1 MNIMEDLPI
10 QGPVFLIE
18 TERISPNPYQPRREF
33 NEDEMRELAASIRE
47 FGVLQPIIV
56 TKIEQENEM
65 GTQVQYQLIAGERR
79 WRASQIAGLE
89 RIPAIIKSVN
99 RDRDRLELAI
109 LENVQRS
116 NLNAIEAARA
126 YSRLQDEFN
135 LTQREIAARLGKSR
149 EVVANTIR
157 LLALPTPIQDA
168 VARGQLNE
176 SQGRLLLSVPDIQQQ
191 NFLFEDILRNNL
203 SVRALKA
210 RIDKVKQ
217 ETIKPTSETLNYSAS
232 PELVRIQQELETAL
246 GTKVKL
252 EQDGATGKLTIAFY
266 SPEELMNIVQK
277 IIPTTEQPASP
288 SLGGPASPP
297 NHPEQG
303 EGSLADSSLPADR
316 RGLQPQ
322 NDSGLTI
329 ESQYPPQDFTV

>member
-1 MNIMEDLPI
+1 MEDLPI

-18 TERISPNPYQPRREF
+18 TDRISPNPYQPRREF
-33 NEDEMRELAASIRE
+33 NEQELGELAASIRE

-56 TKIEQENEM
+56 TKVEQETET

-79 WRASQIAGLE
+79 WRASQMAGLE
-89 RIPAIIKSVN
+89 RIPAIIKSIN

-135 LTQREIAARLGKSR
+135 LTQREIGARLGKSR

-168 VARGQLNE
+168 VARGQINE

-191 NFLFEDILRNNL
+191 NFLFEDIIRNNL
-203 SVRALKA
+203 SVRELKS

-217 ETIKPTSETLNYSAS
+217 EKAQPAPEILNYGVN
-232 PELVRIQQELETAL
+232 PELLRVQQDLEAAL

-266 SPEELMNIVQK
+266 SPEELMNIVQR
-277 IIPTTEQPASP
+277 IIPEPGSRSSATADPLASGEPAE
-288 SLGGPASPP
+288 L
-297 NHPEQG
+297 
-303 EGSLADSSLPADR
+303 SLPGR
-316 RGLQPQ
+316 QPVE
-322 NDSGLTI
+322 G
-329 ESQYPPQDFTV
+329 EQYPPQDFTV

>member
-1 MNIMEDLPI
+1 MGYTVNIMEDLPI

-18 TERISPNPYQPRREF
+18 ADRISPNPYQPRREF
-33 NEDEMRELAASIRE
+33 NEQELGELAASIRE

-56 TKIEQENEM
+56 TKVEQETET

-79 WRASQIAGLE
+79 WRASQMAGLE
-89 RIPAIIKSVN
+89 RIPAIIKSIN

-135 LTQREIAARLGKSR
+135 LTQREIGARLGKSR

-168 VARGQLNE
+168 VARGQINE

-191 NFLFEDILRNNL
+191 NFLFEDIIRNNL
-203 SVRALKA
+203 SVRELKS

-217 ETIKPTSETLNYSAS
+217 EKAQPAPEILNYGVN
-232 PELVRIQQELETAL
+232 PELLRVQQDLEAAL

-266 SPEELMNIVQK
+266 SPEELMNIVQR
-277 IIPTTEQPASP
+277 IIPEPGSRSSAIVDPLASGEPAELSLPGKQPAE
-288 SLGGPASPP
+288 
-297 NHPEQG
+297 NE
-303 EGSLADSSLPADR
+303 
-316 RGLQPQ
+316 
-322 NDSGLTI
+322 
-329 ESQYPPQDFTV
+329 QYPPQDFTV